1 MNIKSKFVDFYRF
14 LTSPS
19 RYMRL
24 NRMKANGTV
33 PVSVLFYHRV
43 DNDHL
48 NDWTI
53 SVTRFREQLDWMQEN
68 FDLVSLEECQRRI
81 SSNFNDRP
89 TLSITFDDGYADNL
103 ASCIPMLLERKIPV
117 TYFVTTH
124 HTLEQQPFDHDLKY
138 GVPLETNGR
147 EALRALHNAGVV
159 IGAHTRNHP
168 NMGALTDPDEIFD
181 EVITATREMEE
192 VIGAP
197 IKHFA
202 FPFGQVKNL
211 NARVFQLCKEH
222 GFLSVSSAYGG
233 FNEIGDD
240 PFHLRRFH
248 GDPSFARVKN
258 WLTFDPRWRNIEGYD
273 YQAEIDR
280 METEATTPLI
290 PTLPVQAPQQS
301 AQPFTQ
307 S

>member
-1 MNIKSKFVDFYRF
+1 
-14 LTSPS
+14 
-19 RYMRL
+19 
-24 NRMKANGTV
+24 MKASGTV

-43 DNDHL
+43 DDDHL

-53 SVTRFREQLDWMQEN
+53 SVDGFRQQIDWLQEN

-81 SSNFNDRP
+81 SSGFNDRP
-89 TLSITFDDGYADNL
+89 TLAITFDDGYADNC
-103 ASCIPMLLERKIPV
+103 ANCIPMLLERGIPV
-117 TYFVTTH
+117 TYFVTTY
-124 HTLEQQPFDHDLKY
+124 HTLQQQPFAHDVKNGL
-138 GVPLETNGR
+138 PLNTNER
-147 EALRALHNAGVV
+147 EALKALHNAGVV

-168 NMGALTDPDEIFD
+168 DLGKVSDPEVLFD

-202 FPFGQVKNL
+202 FPYGQIKNL

-248 GDPSFARVKN
+248 GDPSLARIKN
-258 WLTFDPRWRNIEGYD
+258 WLTFDPRWKFHEGYD
-273 YQAEIDR
+273 YLAEIER
-280 METEATTPLI
+280 LEPK
-290 PTLPVQAPQQS
+290 TLPLPLLPTFPSQDSQQ
-301 AQPFTQ
+301 PTQ
-307 S
+307 SFPQP